1 VIDIDVRHLERWLE
15 RIEQR
20 VDSISEIVHAAGLI
34 ADADISR
41 KVVAWGYTSAI
52 TSGGNAWIVPA
63 KYEPIDFSCAR
74 CFNDIGTG
82 AEELSHHLKLGGTV
96 E

>member
-20 VDSISEIVHAAGLI
+20 VDSISEIAHAAGLI
-34 ADADISR
+34 ADADVSR
-41 KVVAWGYTSAI
+41 KVAAWGYTSAI
-52 TSGGNAWIVPA
+52 TSGGNAWIAPA
-63 KYEPIDFSCAR
+63 KYEPIDFSYAR
-74 CFNDIGTG
+74 CFNDLGPG
-82 AEELSHHLKLGGTV
+82 AEKLSHYLKLSGTV